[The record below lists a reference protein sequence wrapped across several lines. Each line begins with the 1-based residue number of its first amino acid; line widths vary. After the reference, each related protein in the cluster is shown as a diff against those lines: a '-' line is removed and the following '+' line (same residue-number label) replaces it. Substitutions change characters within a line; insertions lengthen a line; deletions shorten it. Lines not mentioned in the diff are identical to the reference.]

1 METILAFLA
10 VVVSA
15 SLVITRLGPFLSLI
29 LASIAFGLLSGMGGE
44 MLEYISS
51 GLSRIF
57 SALALVVFC
66 GALMAE
72 YLRRTEGMDRIVFDL
87 RRLTGKIQI
96 VSGAAGYLLSLPAM
110 CSITAYMI
118 LEPVVKGL
126 AEKAGS
132 DANRYLFMTAACS
145 IISFNLIYPSPVMIT
160 LASGLSAEPS
170 DLLRHSIPISLILFA
185 FCYLLMRHMFPGVEV
200 QGVQNLPP
208 RMKST
213 RAWIPLLVPLGMML
227 LGSFYLPAAV
237 LGRPDMALLMGAII
251 CLWLERGMAREMV
264 HAASRR
270 SGVILLDLC
279 GAGAFGYVIAESGLA
294 GEIYQMGQF
303 LPSLLLPFFISALL
317 QLAIGS
323 RVVTAA
329 VSCQILAGY
338 PLPPVTLALL
348 IASGAFI
355 LPYVTDPYFWLIKR
369 STKASMMQMVRGYTL
384 PLSLLGLASFLL
396 AGLSS
401 LVWPQI

>member
-29 LASIAFGLLSGMGGE
+29 LASIAFGLLTGMGVQ
-44 MLEYISS
+44 MLEYISA

-57 SALALVVFC
+57 SSLALVVFC

-72 YLRRTEGMDRIVFDL
+72 YLRRTEGLNRIVFDL
-87 RRLTGKIQI
+87 RRLTEKTQI
-96 VSGAAGYLLSLPAM
+96 VSGAAGYLISLPAM

-132 DANRYLFMTAACS
+132 DGRRSLFMTAACS

-160 LASGLSAEPS
+160 LSSGLSAPPS
-170 DLLRHSIPISLILFA
+170 DLLRQSIPISLILFVL
-185 FCYLLMRHMFPGVEV
+185 CYLLMSCIFPDAWAQEV
-200 QGVQNLPP
+200 RSPAP
-208 RMKST
+208 EMKST
-213 RAWIPLLVPLGMML
+213 RAWSPLLVPLGMML
-227 LGSFYLPAAV
+227 LGGFYPPVAV
-237 LGRPDMALLMGAII
+237 FARPDMALLMGAML
-251 CLWLERGMAREMV
+251 CLWLERGMAQEMV
-264 HAASRR
+264 HATSRR

-279 GAGAFGYVIAESGLA
+279 GAGAFGYVIAESSLA
-294 GEIYQMGQF
+294 GEIYQWGQF
-303 LPSLLLPFFISALL
+303 LPALLLPFFLSALL

-323 RVVTAA
+323 RVVSAA
-329 VSCQILAGY
+329 VSCQVLAGY
-338 PLPPVTLALL
+338 PLPTVTLSLL
-348 IASGAFI
+348 IASGAFV

-369 STKASMMQMVRGYTL
+369 STGASMAQMVRGYTL
-384 PLSLLGLASFLL
+384 PLSLLGVASFLL
-396 AGLSS
+396 AALST
-401 LVWPQI
+401 LIWPQI

>member
-1 METILAFLA
+1 METFLAFLA

-29 LASIAFGLLSGMGGE
+29 LASIAFGLLTGMGAQ
-44 MLEYISS
+44 MLEYISA

-57 SALALVVFC
+57 SSLALVVFC
-66 GALMAE
+66 GALLAE
-72 YLRRTEGMDRIVFDL
+72 YLRRTEGLGRIVFDL
-87 RRLTGKIQI
+87 RKLTTKIHI
-96 VSGAAGYLLSLPAM
+96 VSGAAGYLISLPAM

-132 DANRYLFMTAACS
+132 DGRRALFMAAACS

-160 LASGLSAEPS
+160 LSSGLSTPTF
-170 DLLRHSIPISLILFA
+170 DLLQRSIPISLILFV
-185 FCYLLMRHMFPGVEV
+185 FCYLLMRHIFPEAETQEV
-200 QGVQNLPP
+200 RSPAPEMN
-208 RMKST
+208 ST

-227 LGSFYLPAAV
+227 LGGFYPPLAV
-237 LGRPDMALLMGAII
+237 FARPDMALLAGALL
-251 CLWLERGMAREMV
+251 CLWLERGMAQEMV

-294 GEIYQMGQF
+294 GEIYQLGHL
-303 LPSLLLPFFISALL
+303 LPALLLPFFLSALL

-323 RVVTAA
+323 RVVSAA
-329 VSCQILAGY
+329 VSCQALAGY

-348 IASGAFI
+348 IASGAFV

-369 STKASMMQMVRGYTL
+369 STGASMAQMVKGYTL
-384 PLSLLGLASFLL
+384 PLSLLGMASFFL
-396 AGLSS
+396 AAISS
-401 LVWPQI
+401 LIWPQI